1 MRSSPNSPRD
11 SEAQGEYA
19 DSAKLDLRKRKPIL
33 EKIFLFNFQIYK
45 VEESLCTNLF
55 TKAFLTAYFLI
66 TGVSITE
73 WGLLNNKHLQEI
85 RNPFDTAT
93 RLLVVAFYAA
103 LITMLVVGVFRPL
116 KVNSQPTLFDYLVVW
131 GKFLH
136 IYVVL
141 PVCFWLF
148 SGELFDWGSTTS
160 GVSASQLTFTWVI
173 LPVGL
178 VLCWVFMQ
186 LRNVLPS
193 GSKMS
198 AINKSSKLGLYLLMI
213 ILVTTRNSLQGT
225 KAAFGWSIASLVIS
239 TIYLIY
245 CYSVNLFWHYSIN
258 LAFIQLSSI
267 SFAARLSIWIL
278 QFAPRTVSLME
289 TAFYV
294 LISTSFFMKIARNFL
309 DSNTKSAIKS
319 IAVETPSKI
328 FGIIIQYSLVLKNI
342 AENPNSSEV
351 SPSLLFKFSLIGE
364 LLKKNKQ
371 ILGIQVRNLNQGV
384 SEVREVDA
392 MDYFQK
398 VFISTKPKTKQDLY
412 IQLILQILFIEQNL
426 LKFSV
431 NLANY
436 KKSVG
441 DSTWG
446 LLSYYLL
453 EALIRGRLTTLSSS
467 STQQSAHFKTNVFS
481 EIFREL
487 SGNSSV
493 S

>member
-178 VLCWVFMQ
+178 LLAGFFTTM
-186 LRNVLPS
+186 RNLLPS
-193 GSKMS
+193 GSKLSTPNKYSEFAVYLFFLLLIAIGNNVSGTS
-198 AINKSSKLGLYLLMI
+198 AESAWDLTSI
-213 ILVTTRNSLQGT
+213 
-225 KAAFGWSIASLVIS
+225 IASGLCAVFYS
-239 TIYLIY
+239 SVQTFWY
-245 CYSVNLFWHYSIN
+245 YSVNTW
-258 LAFIQLSSI
+258 FICGHLTI
-267 SFAARLSIWIL
+267 FAVRLSFVLLRAYHSTPNLLEIL
-278 QFAPRTVSLME
+278 VFSAVP
-289 TAFYV
+289 FV
-294 LISTSFFMKIARNFL
+294 LGLKGTINGCELLLKNRIMMI
-309 DSNTKSAIKS
+309 
-319 IAVETPSKI
+319 SKI
-328 FGIIIQYSLVLKNI
+328 PLLQGFGVFVEYDLVQQVH
-342 AENPNSSEV
+342 AANPNHTEM
-351 SPSLLFKFSLIGE
+351 SPSL
-364 LLKKNKQ
+364 
-371 ILGIQVRNLNQGV
+371 
-384 SEVREVDA
+384 
-392 MDYFQK
+392 
-398 VFISTKPKTKQDLY
+398 
-412 IQLILQILFIEQNL
+412 
-426 LKFSV
+426 
-431 NLANY
+431 
-436 KKSVG
+436 
-441 DSTWG
+441 
-446 LLSYYLL
+446 
-453 EALIRGRLTTLSSS
+453 
-467 STQQSAHFKTNVFS
+467 
-481 EIFREL
+481 
-487 SGNSSV
+487 
-493 S
+493 